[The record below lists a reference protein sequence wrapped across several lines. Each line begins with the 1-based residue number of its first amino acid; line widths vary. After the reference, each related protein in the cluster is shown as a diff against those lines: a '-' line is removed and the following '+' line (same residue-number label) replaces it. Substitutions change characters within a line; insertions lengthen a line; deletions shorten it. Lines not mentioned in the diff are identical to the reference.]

1 MDTYTHS
8 VSLEKNKCT
17 GCTTCIKHCPTEAIR
32 IRDGIAVINSYRC
45 IDCGQCIRICP
56 HQAKKSNYDKFD
68 KDAVSNLN
76 KFKIALPAPTL
87 YGQFE
92 NLGDASFV
100 IQGLLDI
107 GFDDVFEVAKGA
119 EVVSAYTRR
128 YMKLDRIKK
137 PVISSACPVALRLI
151 SLRFPTLREHVL
163 PLLPPMDVAAKMA
176 KKKALKEHPELSLDD
191 IKVFFISPCP
201 AKVSYVRNGYGGYK
215 SEVDEVVSISDI
227 YFRLLSVMKR
237 DNPPN
242 VSSESGRIGISW
254 ASSGGESTALLNDKF
269 LAADGVENIIRVLDQ
284 IENGNF
290 PMLDFIE
297 LNACPGGCVGGVM
310 AVENPYVAKARLRA
324 LRKYLPVSLYS
335 PENED
340 EKFVPPD
347 FILDAIPEYRSINKL
362 SDSLSESMRMMSEI
376 QVVLESLPGIDCGA
390 CGSPSCQAFAE
401 DCVKGESGI
410 EDCLIKYSLERLAK
424 EKAEEQ

>member
-8 VSLEKNKCT
+8 VSLDKSKCT

-32 IRDGIAVINSYRC
+32 IRDGIAVISSYRC

-56 HQAKKSNYDKFD
+56 HHAKKSNFDKFD
-68 KDAVSNLN
+68 KDDVTDS
-76 KFKIALPAPTL
+76 KKYKIALPAPTL

-92 NLGDASFV
+92 NLEDASYV

-119 EVVSAYTRR
+119 EMVSAYTRR
-128 YMKLDRIKK
+128 YMNLDRVKK

-151 SLRFPTLREHVL
+151 SLRFPSLKENVL
-163 PLLPPMDVAAKMA
+163 PMLPPMEVAAKMA
-176 KKKALKEHPELSLDD
+176 KGKALDEHPNLSPED
-191 IKVFFISPCP
+191 IKVYFISPCP
-201 AKVSYVRNGYGGYK
+201 AKVSYVRNGYGDYK

-227 YFRLLSVMKR
+227 YFQLLSVMKR
-237 DNPPN
+237 DNSPN
-242 VSSESGRIGISW
+242 VSSESGRIGLSW

-269 LAADGVENIIRVLDQ
+269 LAADGVDNIIRVLDQ
-284 IENGNF
+284 LEDGNF

-310 AVENPYVAKARLRA
+310 SVENPYVAKARLRA

-335 PENED
+335 PEDED
-340 EKFVPPD
+340 DKFVPPD

-376 QVVLESLPGIDCGA
+376 QVILESLPGIDCGS
-390 CGSPSCQAFAE
+390 CGAPSCQAFAE
-401 DCVKGESGI
+401 DCVRGESKVD
-410 EDCLIKYSLERLAK
+410 DCLIKYSLEKIAK
-424 EKAEEQ
+424 EKAEEK